1 MVVSSETPRISAI
14 RVSGKQSGCCSS
26 WLTWEVLGV
35 LVVDKGGEVTS
46 VIEDHVEG
54 LALWEGSEGLV
65 DTPDVLLL
73 GLTLPGVDGDTG
85 SGDSGSGV
93 VLGGEDVT
101 RRPGD
106 LGTESGKGLDQD
118 SGLDGPV
125 DRSSQLWV
133 SMRTDTAYM
142 WRQPAIRAPLRGC
155 SLAYFSRR
163 YMRPGISRSASS
175 ISFRPKAAR
184 EMSATLY

>member
-1 MVVSSETPRISAI
+1 M
-14 RVSGKQSGCCSS
+14 
-26 WLTWEVLGV
+26 
-35 LVVDKGGEVTS
+35 DKGGEVTS

-54 LALWEGSEGLV
+54 LALWEGGEGLV

-125 DRSSQLWV
+125 DRSSQL
-133 SMRTDTAYM
+133 
-142 WRQPAIRAPLRGC
+142 
-155 SLAYFSRR
+155 
-163 YMRPGISRSASS
+163 
-175 ISFRPKAAR
+175 
-184 EMSATLY
+184 